1 MAVPP
6 LAGELIHVGEK
17 LLLGLE
23 IGRLENASDLFG
35 EFLR

>member
-17 LLLGLE
+17 LLLCLE